1 MIAGCNCCRFSFEE
15 VGSARGVVCS
25 PSWLL
30 LSTCVAIIVFLTTAK
45 FLAENDQTEI
55 DAFEF
60 LSELDLQKPESGSI
74 SVLPFSHGAAV
85 RIFSN
90 YQIVAS
96 QKTSEEPT
104 FDVETTKDLNIF
116 RYNLENHHKDWEFG
130 SSYKPCSE
138 GMNGFI
144 LTERKVVKA
153 ATLFYCESEKKAL

>member
-45 FLAENDQTEI
+45 FLAENDQNQI

-60 LSELDLQKPESGSI
+60 LSELDLQRPDDGSI
-74 SVLPFSHGAAV
+74 SILPFSHGDAV

-90 YQIVAS
+90 YQIVPS
-96 QKTSEEPT
+96 EKTIEEPT
-104 FDVETTKDLNIF
+104 FDVKNTNDLNIF
-116 RYNLENHHKDWEFG
+116 RYNLENHEKDWEKG
-130 SSYKPCSE
+130 STYGPCSE
-138 GMNGFI
+138 GMNAFVM
-144 LTERKVVKA
+144 TEGIRVKT
-153 ATLFYCESEKKAL
+153 ATLFYCESIKEAL